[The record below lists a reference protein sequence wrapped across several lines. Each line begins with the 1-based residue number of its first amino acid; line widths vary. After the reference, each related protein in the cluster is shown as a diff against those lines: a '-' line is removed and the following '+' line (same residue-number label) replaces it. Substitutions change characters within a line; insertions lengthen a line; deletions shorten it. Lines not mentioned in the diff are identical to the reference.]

1 MEMREMIEA
10 ATPKERKQFRAIVNH
25 KLGSKLRKK
34 QVEGQRKEELHI
46 GDEDDYRND

>member
-25 KLGSKLRKK
+25 KLGSKLRKRMAES
-34 QVEGQRKEELHI
+34 QQREEN
-46 GDEDDYRND
+46 GEEYDDRDN